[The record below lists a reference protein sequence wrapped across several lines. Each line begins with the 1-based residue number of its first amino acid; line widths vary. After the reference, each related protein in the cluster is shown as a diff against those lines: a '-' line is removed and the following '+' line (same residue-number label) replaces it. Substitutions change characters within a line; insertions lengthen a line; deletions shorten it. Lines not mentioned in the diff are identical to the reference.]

1 MLRHFDT
8 TSGKIFIDNNNIKDY
23 SLKNLRKDIAIVS
36 QDVELFNES
45 IYENIAYGV
54 ENAKKADII
63 KVAKLAH
70 AHEFILQFEKG
81 YDSIVGE
88 RGIKLS
94 GGQKQR
100 IAIARA
106 LLRKPKIM
114 VFDEATSSL
123 DAESEKYIHKSIFN
137 LIGNITLIIIAH
149 RFATIEHADKIILL
163 ENGNVAEIGT
173 HKELMKKKG
182 IFAKLRKLQELE
194 QVS

>member
-1 MLRHFDT
+1 M
-8 TSGKIFIDNNNIKDY
+8 DY
-23 SLKNLRKDIAIVS
+23 LDL
-36 QDVELFNES
+36 
-45 IYENIAYGV
+45 
-54 ENAKKADII
+54 
-63 KVAKLAH
+63 
-70 AHEFILQFEKG
+70 LQFEKG

-173 HKELMKKKG
+173 HKELMKKK
-182 IFAKLRKLQELE
+182 AA
-194 QVS
+194 STA